1 MIHQDIT
8 TTIGNTPIVRINRL
22 GPAHVDLFVKVE
34 SFNPGASVKDRL
46 ALGIILDAERRGLL
60 KPGDT
65 VIEATSGNTGV
76 AMAMVCAARGYRYLS
91 TFLFEDVNRE
101 SDDDWLAGLDTG

>member
-34 SFNPGASVKDRL
+34 SFNPGA
-46 ALGIILDAERRGLL
+46 
-60 KPGDT
+60 
-65 VIEATSGNTGV
+65 
-76 AMAMVCAARGYRYLS
+76 
-91 TFLFEDVNRE
+91 
-101 SDDDWLAGLDTG
+101 